1 MKYNDSRIKGT
12 ERRREMKL
20 QHVRRQIVLS
30 FYNCALNNVRG
41 HGNKGQ
47 SHAFLTI
54 TMDGRL
60 LTVKCSMITWNGRSY
75 IGRVWHSFTNSFLS
89 CCELFLSNTFSCKT
103 VHGEA
108 PFLCSHKR
116 MKRCRAGKEVA
127 FHSSPIAQIVGE
139 VILRNSFFQN
149 SSASSRKLPTKCQIG
164 P

>member
-1 MKYNDSRIKGT
+1 MFSGVLCLACN
-12 ERRREMKL
+12 
-20 QHVRRQIVLS
+20 RQTDKEANAS
-30 FYNCALNNVRG
+30 DTA
-41 HGNKGQ
+41 H
-47 SHAFLTI
+47 
-54 TMDGRL
+54 
-60 LTVKCSMITWNGRSY
+60 

-139 VILRNSFFQN
+139 VILRKSFFKIAQLHRE
-149 SSASSRKLPTKCQIG
+149 SCPRSAK
-164 P
+164 